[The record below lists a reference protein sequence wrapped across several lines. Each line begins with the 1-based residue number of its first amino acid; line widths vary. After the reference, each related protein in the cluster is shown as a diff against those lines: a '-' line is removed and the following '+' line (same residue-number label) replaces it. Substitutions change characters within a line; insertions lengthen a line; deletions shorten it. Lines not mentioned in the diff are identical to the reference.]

1 MWYLDTG
8 ASNHMCGHKHLFVEM
23 QKIEDGHVLF
33 GDASKVRVKGR
44 GKICFLQKDNKE
56 GSIEN
61 VYYVPDLKSNILS
74 MGQLLEKGYSVFMKD
89 RMLHLK
95 DKKDRLLAHV
105 EMAKNRMF
113 KLNLRNV
120 QERCLQINMED
131 VEKEKEISE
140 KHRAEIKLIRVEIDV
155 EKEKE
160 ISEKHRAEIKLIR
173 VEIKE
178 KVIRIE
184 SLEKEGRRALA
195 RLERD
200 WKDKEEGLGVE
211 IIELEEKKKF
221 ELKIR
226 IVTLELEESKKKI
239 EEISREK
246 NKSLKEKAKQEMEI
260 LELKSEQNTRL
271 LSKNDAIK
279 KEVGVL
285 EEEAEAKIG
294 ELTMKLDGLSSKIR
308 EISMEKDKFENV
320 KTKQDVDIILR
331 RRAFIQDERDTF
343 ERELDV
349 RREEWKKF
357 LSQVHELKKSK
368 DECLR
373 ELEELNASTDALV
386 LEKEKEKSIMMKK
399 MKDSEVVSDKVLS
412 LLKTTTKAVHGG
424 ENAQENGFVDDDDDD
439 DRICPF
445 AEEME
450 RIK

>member
-44 GKICFLQKDNKE
+44 GKICFLQKDGKE

-95 DKKDRLLAHV
+95 DKKGRLLAHV

-140 KHRAEIKLIRVEIDV
+140 KHRAEIKLIRVEI
-155 EKEKE
+155 
-160 ISEKHRAEIKLIR
+160 
-173 VEIKE
+173 KE

-184 SLEKEGRRALA
+184 SLEEEGRRALA
-195 RLERD
+195 VRERLEGGIRVS
-200 WKDKEEGLGVE
+200 KDEVCMLKGKEEGLSVE

-226 IVTLELEESKKKI
+226 VVTLELEESKKKI

-246 NKSLKEKAKQEMEI
+246 NKSLKEKAEQEMEI

-294 ELTMKLDGLSSKIR
+294 ELKMKLDGLSSKIR

-320 KTKQDVDIILR
+320 KTKQDVGIVRLKKEAENLSLHISDLEKKS
-331 RRAFIQDERDTF
+331 IQLQEKRDTF
-343 ERELDV
+343 ERELGV
-349 RREEWKKF
+349 RREEWKSF
-357 LSQVHELKKSK
+357 L
-368 DECLR
+368 
-373 ELEELNASTDALV
+373 
-386 LEKEKEKSIMMKK
+386 KESG
-399 MKDSEVVSDKVLS
+399 
-412 LLKTTTKAVHGG
+412 A
-424 ENAQENGFVDDDDDD
+424 
-439 DRICPF
+439 P
-445 AEEME
+445 
-450 RIK
+450 